1 MIVDRCCSRSPPP
14 AQEPPAPPPNP
25 ANADYHFRYLNR
37 LDPGAGLAPDG
48 ERASLSQGQR
58 HRRAAR
64 IPPSTDTVT
73 IHYVGRFID
82 GTEFDSSVARGEPAT
97 FPLPRLIRGW
107 QEGVPL
113 MGVGDRYE
121 FAIPYNLA
129 YGYAGRGPIPGGA
142 TLLFTIDL
150 IAIAPPAIDAGRT
163 RMVDGRFTDALLQA
177 MLYPAAARKDAMRT
191 GRLSISRGHQ
201 LQERRSRPPPHLTL
215 VPPPAEL

>member
-1 MIVDRCCSRSPPP
+1 MIIAALIALAAA
-14 AQEPPAPPPNP
+14 AQQPPAP
-25 ANADYHFRYLNR
+25 AARGVAQCR
-37 LDPGAGLAPDG
+37 LSFPLSQRARSGPGLAPHV
-48 ERASLSQGQR
+48 ERPSLSQDQR
-58 HRRAAR
+58 HRRTAR
-64 IPPSTDTVT
+64 IPAPTDTVT

-113 MGVGDRYE
+113 MSVGDRFE

-150 IAIAPPAIDAGRT
+150 IAIAPPDA
-163 RMVDGRFTDALLQA
+163 
-177 MLYPAAARKDAMRT
+177 
-191 GRLSISRGHQ
+191 
-201 LQERRSRPPPHLTL
+201 PH
-215 VPPPAEL
+215 